1 MTYILSQKNDQDKWN
16 EINLNS
22 FIKENIKQES
32 NEDYTHKFVIN
43 EHDFK
48 EEY

>member
-1 MTYILSQKNDQDKWN
+1 MKS
-16 EINLNS
+16 INVDETGTEVFVWS
-22 FIKENIKQES
+22 DES